1 MPRDFWSPEVTECST
16 VRNVTVAMPPKNNTL
31 SVPSLLTAV
40 RGVGGFGGAKGVP
53 KDPVSSG
60 ENTTKVKCENPLEM
74 LFFFGWVAGMKC
86 ILQFFLMT

>member
-1 MPRDFWSPEVTECST
+1 
-16 VRNVTVAMPPKNNTL
+16 MPPKNNTL

-74 LFFFGWVAGMKC
+74 LFFFFGWVAGMKC